1 MSAGFV
7 VCARLPT
14 KVVLYVKSG
23 KDMRV
28 RVTDNPSIDWSVE
41 DLYLGDEL
49 YYLIMA
55 KILRRMENRC
65 KGDK

>member
-1 MSAGFV
+1 
-7 VCARLPT
+7 
-14 KVVLYVKSG
+14 
-23 KDMRV
+23 MRV

-55 KILRRMENRC
+55 EILRRMENRC